1 MTATKRKNPWWYVLL
16 APSVRALSFVAVD
29 RLPADRPVLGLLV
42 MAVVVVAALGVGEL
56 ILRAAR
62 ARR

>member
-1 MTATKRKNPWWYVLL
+1 MTATKRKNPLWYVLL
-16 APSVRALSFVAVD
+16 APSALALSFVAVD

-42 MAVVVVAALGVGEL
+42 MAVVVFATLGVGEL